1 MLHVLLGKVARL
13 QTNSFIFK
21 AIGFNRSN
29 PAGPASI
36 RPLRHRSK
44 EIVFSVRSIQKNLG
58 GLQVMKW
65 LALVLFVVAF
75 PASLLLLGKG
85 LTGVL
90 PSQELNS
97 MEVAGNEVT
106 ETSSASRGRSEL
118 DLREASTATLRKIDE
133 IDKKIES
140 ARDDLRKNESAKQ
153 VVIKDLIKIQAKIN
167 AIIKSESNL

>member
-1 MLHVLLGKVARL
+1 MGD
-13 QTNSFIFK
+13 
-21 AIGFNRSN
+21 
-29 PAGPASI
+29 
-36 RPLRHRSK
+36 
-44 EIVFSVRSIQKNLG
+44 
-58 GLQVMKW
+58 LQVMKW
-65 LALVLFVVAF
+65 LALVLLVVAF
-75 PASLLLLGKG
+75 PASLLLVGKG

-90 PSQELNS
+90 PSQESKS
-97 MEVAGNEVT
+97 MEVAGDDVL

-153 VVIKDLIKIQAKIN
+153 AVIKDLIKIQAKIN

>member
-1 MLHVLLGKVARL
+1 
-13 QTNSFIFK
+13 
-21 AIGFNRSN
+21 
-29 PAGPASI
+29 
-36 RPLRHRSK
+36 
-44 EIVFSVRSIQKNLG
+44 
-58 GLQVMKW
+58 MKW

-90 PSQELNS
+90 PSQELKS

-106 ETSSASRGRSEL
+106 ETTSASRGRSEL

-140 ARDDLRKNESAKQ
+140 ARDDLRKNEFAKQ

>member
-1 MLHVLLGKVARL
+1 MLRESLDKAAIFE
-13 QTNSFIFK
+13 TNSFIFN

-29 PAGPASI
+29 QAGPASI

-44 EIVFSVRSIQKNLG
+44 EIVFIVRSLPKNLG

-65 LALVLFVVAF
+65 FALVLLVVAF
-75 PASLLLLGKG
+75 PASLFLVGKG

-90 PSQELNS
+90 PSQES
-97 MEVAGNEVT
+97 KSKEVAGNEVT
-106 ETSSASRGRSEL
+106 ETLSASSGRSEL

-140 ARDDLRKNESAKQ
+140 ARDDLRKNEFAKQ
-153 VVIKDLIKIQAKIN
+153 AVIKDLIKIQAKIN
-167 AIIKSESNL
+167 GIIKSESNL